1 MLINP
6 KRISFLGSFG
16 CRWYPKWVFYSLV
29 SSFKVVFFALEVLLD
44 CMDQLQC
51 PQVQLGPVFLGFI
64 LILLS
69 GLAGVTY
76 FRGGEWDVLICCH
89 LIIVVRLRQL

>member
-1 MLINP
+1 M
-6 KRISFLGSFG
+6 SFLGSFG

-29 SSFKVVFFALEVLLD
+29 SSFKVVFFALEVLLY
-44 CMDQLQC
+44 CMDQLHC
-51 PQVQLGPVFLGFI
+51 PLVQLGPVFIGFL

-69 GLAGVTY
+69 GLAGVAY
-76 FRGGEWDVLICCH
+76 FRGGGGEVLICCH